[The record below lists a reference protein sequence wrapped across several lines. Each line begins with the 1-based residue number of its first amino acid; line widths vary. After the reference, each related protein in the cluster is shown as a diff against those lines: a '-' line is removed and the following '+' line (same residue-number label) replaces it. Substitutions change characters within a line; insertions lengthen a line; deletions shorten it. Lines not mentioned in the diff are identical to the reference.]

1 MDLLL
6 LQLKD
11 LNEKGLFR
19 SAELL
24 GNFLI
29 SDGSASSLAETHVFF
44 GDTLMGKK
52 EFVRAMRHYR
62 LALQKKA
69 ISCKASSITWKMAQC
84 LLHLKEERA
93 ALKTLEGIPE
103 QQRTLEMNMCMAS
116 LCRKLGFIG
125 AAKAKYVLA
134 LQQNPYALEA
144 LTALMELGVK
154 WVELQALYQHSPNDM
169 KWLQPFALS
178 LESLAEHSYQ
188 QAIESFTKLEK
199 KYPKNLFLLN
209 NIATCHVHLTD
220 AEKALQTFSKIRKV
234 DNLYMESMDLYAS
247 IMKSKGKMVELN
259 KLSQDMVKI
268 DARRPETLTTIAI
281 YVDSKGQKS
290 KALELANKALMRSN
304 NSHLMALLLKGNLLL
319 SCGAPEEAAAAYRGA
334 YMQRKDLS
342 ILQGLVR
349 AYLTIPKYQE
359 ALMVAKEAY
368 KLMPEDPK
376 ALTLYGLVLSHIPQG
391 REMARKA
398 LDKAL
403 QRDPHSVDAVLALVQ
418 LNALEQKHE
427 DAVKLLEARLEEDS
441 NEMLH
446 TRLADLYTML
456 ERYDDAMDQYQ
467 KALLLNPLCEPAKIG
482 SERLEKLMRGID
494 PDEEEEEE
502 ADVEEG
508 TFVEDGEE
516 EYFEEGEGM
525 GG

>member
-427 DAVKLLEARLEEDS
+427 DAVKLYYSLSPLSPLPPFLSLLFSD
-441 NEMLH
+441 NKIDVNTFLH
-446 TRLADLYTML
+446 TKKKKT
-456 ERYDDAMDQYQ
+456 
-467 KALLLNPLCEPAKIG
+467 
-482 SERLEKLMRGID
+482 
-494 PDEEEEEE
+494 
-502 ADVEEG
+502 
-508 TFVEDGEE
+508 
-516 EYFEEGEGM
+516 
-525 GG
+525 